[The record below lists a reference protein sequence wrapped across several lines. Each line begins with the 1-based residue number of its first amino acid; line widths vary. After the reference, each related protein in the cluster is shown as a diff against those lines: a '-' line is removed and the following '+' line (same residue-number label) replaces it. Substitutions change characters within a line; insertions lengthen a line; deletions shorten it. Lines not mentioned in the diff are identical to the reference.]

1 MDIMKLILGVVILYG
16 LHLVG
21 LFPYFG
27 VAYTALLHFTQ
38 FDDKIRNAEGYSETW
53 ATNPA
58 TWKISDFI
66 PENFSNTNATKD
78 ELFMDYLIYDNM
90 KDDKEIETQFI
101 EKFGSLK
108 KKTTENFENESNTMI
123 TPLRL
128 ASIGLI
134 IIIYMIMIKMKGSIS
149 EEY

>member
-1 MDIMKLILGVVILYG
+1 MDIMKLIYGVAILYG
-16 LHLVG
+16 LHLIG
-21 LFPYFG
+21 LFPYYG
-27 VAYTALLHFTQ
+27 AAYTALLHFTQ

-58 TWKISDFI
+58 SWKISDFI

-90 KDDKEIETQFI
+90 KDDKEIETHFI
-101 EKFGSLK
+101 ERFGSLK
-108 KKTTENFENESNTMI
+108 KKTTENFENESDKLI

-134 IIIYMIMIKMKGSIS
+134 IILYMITAKMRGPIS
-149 EEY
+149 EAY